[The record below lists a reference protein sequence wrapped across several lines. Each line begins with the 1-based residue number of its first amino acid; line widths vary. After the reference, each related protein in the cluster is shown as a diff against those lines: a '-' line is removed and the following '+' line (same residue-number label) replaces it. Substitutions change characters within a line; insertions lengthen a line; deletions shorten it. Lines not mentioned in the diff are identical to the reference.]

1 MTAEANSVTANVTE
15 EDVADLVRR
24 ELLDFGVEEETIVPS
39 AKFDDLDID
48 SLDAAELM
56 TTIKKQYGVEMARP
70 ELADVTV
77 QQLVD
82 RIVSSIGS

>member
-1 MTAEANSVTANVTE
+1 MPTTVTAEAVLDLIRTE
-15 EDVADLVRR
+15 LV
-24 ELLDFGVEEETIVPS
+24 DSGVEEDTIEPD

-56 TTIKKQYGVEMARP
+56 ATIKRTYGVTVPRA

-77 QQLVD
+77 GQLASDVAEKA
-82 RIVSSIGS
+82 GL

>member
-1 MTAEANSVTANVTE
+1 MSDIITAETVLELIRE
-15 EDVADLVRR
+15 ELIDA
-24 ELLDFGVEEETIVPS
+24 GVEEEAITAD

-56 TTIKKQYGVEMARP
+56 ATIKRTYQVGIPRP

-77 QQLVD
+77 GQLAARVAEAAG
-82 RIVSSIGS
+82 R

>member
-1 MTAEANSVTANVTE
+1 MAETLTAETVLQFIR
-15 EDVADLVRR
+15 D
-24 ELLDFGVEEETIVPS
+24 ELIDSGVEEADITPD

-56 TTIKKQYGVEMARP
+56 TEIKRTYGVTIPRP

-77 QQLVD
+77 GQLAATVTEKAG
-82 RIVSSIGS
+82 R

>member
-1 MTAEANSVTANVTE
+1 MPTTVTAEAVLDLIRTE
-15 EDVADLVRR
+15 LIDS
-24 ELLDFGVEEETIVPS
+24 GVEEETIEPD

-56 TTIKKQYGVEMARP
+56 ATIKRTFGVTIPRA

-77 QQLVD
+77 GQLASDVAEKA
-82 RIVSSIGS
+82 GL

>member
-1 MTAEANSVTANVTE
+1 MPATVSTEAVLDLIRTE
-15 EDVADLVRR
+15 LIDS
-24 ELLDFGVEEETIVPS
+24 GVEEETITPE

-56 TTIKKQYGVEMARP
+56 ATIKRKFHITIPRA

-77 QQLVD
+77 GQLAANVAEKA
-82 RIVSSIGS
+82 GL

>member
-1 MTAEANSVTANVTE
+1 MPATVTAEAVL
-15 EDVADLVRR
+15 DLIRA
-24 ELLDFGVEEETIVPS
+24 ELVDSGVEEDTIEPG

-56 TTIKKQYGVEMARP
+56 ATIKRTYGVTIPRA

-77 QQLVD
+77 GRLASDVAEKA
-82 RIVSSIGS
+82 GL

>member
-1 MTAEANSVTANVTE
+1 MPATVTAEAVL
-15 EDVADLVRR
+15 DLIRA
-24 ELLDFGVEEETIVPS
+24 ELVDSGVEEDTIEPD

-56 TTIKKQYGVEMARP
+56 ATIKRTYGVTIPRA

-77 QQLVD
+77 GRLASDVAEKA
-82 RIVSSIGS
+82 GL

>member
-1 MTAEANSVTANVTE
+1 MPTTVTAEAVLDLIRTE
-15 EDVADLVRR
+15 LV
-24 ELLDFGVEEETIVPS
+24 DSGVEEDTIEPD

-56 TTIKKQYGVEMARP
+56 ATIKRTYGVTIPRA

-77 QQLVD
+77 GRLASDVAEKA
-82 RIVSSIGS
+82 GL

>member
-1 MTAEANSVTANVTE
+1 MPATVTAEAVL
-15 EDVADLVRR
+15 DLIRA
-24 ELLDFGVEEETIVPS
+24 ELIDSGVEEDTIEPD

-56 TTIKKQYGVEMARP
+56 ATIKRTYGVTVPRA

-77 QQLVD
+77 GQLASDVAQKA
-82 RIVSSIGS
+82 GL